1 MLIEPTR
8 WKEYLGELSRHAEG
22 CATTIEVMDSDL
34 GDQTEA
40 RRVPLRELGFDPHE
54 GIAIAVGG
62 KTSTYPV
69 VLRHVIAH
77 PQRLETTDEPGF
89 PSALKI
95 DADDGTTTMI
105 RIDLAAAPVL
115 HTEEEMR
122 S

>member
-8 WKEYLGELSRHAEG
+8 WTEYLDELSRHAEG
-22 CATTIEVMDSDL
+22 SDTTFEVMYSDL
-34 GDQTEA
+34 GDQFEV
-40 RRVPLRELGFDPHE
+40 RRVPLRENGFVPHE

-77 PQRLETTDEPGF
+77 PQRLETSEEPGF

-95 DADDGTTTMI
+95 DADDGTTTLI